1 MTNTNWDS
9 TDLKAIDHEGWI
21 NESVMQQIFDIS
33 RIPLPIT
40 DLIGSG
46 SHGNEYTSW
55 LTDALAAPT
64 AGGWVVDGADAG
76 ADESAGGARLGNHSG
91 ILDKVVKVS
100 TRAQASDTIGGDA
113 LAYQVRQRQREL
125 RQDVEANML
134 GNQGSTASDANAA
147 TAGVPASLPVMMAKF
162 DSGSGGSGGVFSA
175 GTWSAW
181 TPGLAPVA
189 LTETMI
195 RDAAQAAWEDGGNPT
210 HLSSVPSI
218 IRNLSEYMF
227 TSSSRIATLTGETN
241 NNGPASAMGSV
252 NVFLT
257 DFNVELRFV
266 PNRLQ
271 LPYQAAAAGDSAA
284 VMILDPDYA
293 ELSYLHGYRVEPL
306 AKTGLADN
314 RQMAVDFSVICN
326 EPKAHRAIMDIDVA
340 APVTQAGA

>member
-1 MTNTNWDS
+1 MTATNWDS
-9 TDLKAIDHEGWI
+9 TDLSAVDFQGWI

-33 RIPLPIT
+33 RIPLPVT

-46 SHGNEYTSW
+46 SHGNEYHSW
-55 LTDALAAPT
+55 LTDELNAPT

-76 ADESAGGARLGNHSG
+76 TDDSQAGARIGNHSG
-91 ILDKVVKVS
+91 ILDKTVRVS
-100 TRAQASDTIGGDA
+100 TRARESDTIGGEA
-113 LAYQVRQRQREL
+113 LAYQIRQRQREL
-125 RQDVEANML
+125 RQDVEANAL
-134 GNQGSTASDANAA
+134 GNQGSTASDANAG
-147 TAGVPASLPVMMAKF
+147 TAGVPASLPVMMEKF
-162 DSGSGGSGGVFSA
+162 ATGGGGSGGVFSA
-175 GTWSAW
+175 GIWSDW
-181 TPGLAPVA
+181 TPGTKAA
-189 LTETMI
+189 LTETLV

-210 HLSSVPSI
+210 HIVSVPSI

-271 LPYQAAAAGDSAA
+271 LPYADVTGAELDAAA
-284 VMILDPDYA
+284 VMIMDPDYA

-314 RQMAVDFSVICN
+314 RQMAVDFTCCVM
-326 EPKAHRAIMDIDVA
+326 EPKAHRVLFDIDVA
-340 APVTQAGA
+340 APVTQA